1 MLGVFYEYTKE
12 YKHNECFL
20 IKDKTNLQKYVQN
33 KTVKVESGKKLLYL
47 ADWKFKII
55 ALRFT

>member
-1 MLGVFYEYTKE
+1 MMGVFYEYTKE

>member
-1 MLGVFYEYTKE
+1 MLGVFYAYTKQ

-20 IKDKTNLQKYVQN
+20 IKDKTNLLKYVQN

-47 ADWKFKII
+47 AD
-55 ALRFT
+55 